1 MSDDSS
7 KCFDSNLELAK
18 SSMGE
23 RVNLLNWDVIKTR
36 RDNCRLKENTH
47 PWQFSKENI
56 FGKEIFNKIILKTV
70 SGVTQRELNE
80 IERKYINSY
89 MINGEEKGW
98 HSLNYTGKV
107 KKL

>member
-1 MSDDSS
+1 M
-7 KCFDSNLELAK
+7 
-18 SSMGE
+18 
-23 RVNLLNWDVIKTR
+23 W
-36 RDNCRLKENTH
+36 H
-47 PWQFSKENI
+47 YENI

-70 SGVTQRELNE
+70 SEVTQRELNE